1 MGEFWPWVYEGKWS
15 GHFYHCF
22 TGVSKNIQGLGVNY
36 ICQRGGWIFSIPA
49 VWVRSFDPQ
58 SINFGTLNVIQ
69 TKTCLY
75 TNIDYI
81 VWILSE
87 KKRCFDTVFWYSS
100 NVAGLKNSIKSSFK
114 AGTWSIH
121 NVFEYNYIIHMC
133 YHVFEMIYKPLF
145 FWHREV
151 RTGMEMIMAFFNG
164 CIITIYRRSR
174 CCKHHNFGGV
184 LVAVYWNF

>member
-1 MGEFWPWVYEGKWS
+1 MGIWRKMIWPFLS
-15 GHFYHCF
+15 LFHR
-22 TGVSKNIQGLGVNY
+22 GLQEYSRFGCEL
-36 ICQRGGWIFSIPA
+36 CQRGGWIFSIPA

-145 FWHREV
+145 FWHINDRNSA
-151 RTGMEMIMAFFNG
+151 MAPN
-164 CIITIYRRSR
+164 RSR
-174 CCKHHNFGGV
+174 SRSEDRDGDDHGV
-184 LVAVYWNF
+184 F